1 MLHYRPIDIKRD
13 KEIILELQCRI
24 NYECESPYFQDKS
37 FEKYRKKWL
46 SSGQPKEFL
55 SRLRKSM
62 KEKRTIAVMVE
73 EDHNDYTDTV
83 PSETRNLRRL
93 PRGCF
98 QQPRNDCVGL
108 HREVVGYMW
117 VQFFDIIGYNE
128 TYAEISELAVLPEY
142 QRRGIATKMIKYI
155 ENEVRNPAP
164 MLKGC
169 GVFANTSINKRRTN
183 MHRCG
188 VKFIRSGTG
197 ILNIPS
203 QKLQDKLGYKPIWTR
218 YEKKLK

>member
-1 MLHYRPIDIKRD
+1 MAIIQTMLHYRPIEFRKD
-13 KEIILELQCRI
+13 KKIILELQCRI
-24 NYECESPYFQDKS
+24 NYE
-37 FEKYRKKWL
+37 KYRKKWL
-46 SSGQPKEFL
+46 SSGQTREFL

-62 KEKRTIAVMVE
+62 KEKRTIAKMVE
-73 EDHNDYTDTV
+73 ENN
-83 PSETRNLRRL
+83 EI
-93 PRGCF
+93 
-98 QQPRNDCVGL
+98 
-108 HREVVGYMW
+108 VGYMW

-164 MLKGC
+164 M
-169 GVFANTSINKRRTN
+169 
-183 MHRCG
+183 HRCG

-218 YEKKLK
+218 YEKKLR